1 MHCEAPIRKV
11 AEAIRAEQQARG
23 LPIPVEV
30 VWNPEVRKE
39 GSAVAD
45 F

>member
-11 AEAIRAEQQARG
+11 AEAIRAEQLARG